1 MKNASPKGNF
11 APGHASDAREQAL
24 ILLYEAESRSM
35 LVSDVVREQVV
46 VPHSV
51 AVALALGVEEAQVTY
66 DEMISS
72 RAKGWRLERMP
83 MIDRAVLRLALHE
96 LREFPDVPTA
106 VIMNEAIELAK
117 RFSTEDSGRFVN
129 GILSALLE
137 TVRPNAK

>member
-24 ILLYEAESRSM
+24 ILLYEAESRS
-35 LVSDVVREQVV
+35 LSVPEVVREQVV
-46 VPHSV
+46 VPHS
-51 AVALALGVEEAQVTY
+51 AALALGVEEAQVTY

-106 VIMNEAIELAK
+106 VVMNEAIELAK

-129 GILSALLE
+129 GILSALLDS
-137 TVRPNAK
+137 VRPNSK

>member
-11 APGHASDAREQAL
+11 ASGHASDAREQAL

-35 LVSDVVREQVV
+35 LVSDVVRKQVV
-46 VPHSV
+46 VPHSA

-106 VIMNEAIELAK
+106 VVMNEAIELAK

-137 TVRPNAK
+137 SVRPNAK